1 MISME
6 SILGIEDTIRNVD
19 QEGLHKLIL
28 KFQRKQPAIFV
39 YLAAVSKREE
49 LNDDE
54 EDVFFTTALVLW
66 MVIVENSRSVKKV
79 SPKTLNAMD
88 DHLMSTLENDHVLTF
103 PNFSEPKVLEY
114 AVMRLTEPQPGF
126 EVREDIKPLL
136 FAFMKV
142 VIDALLEAR
151 L

>member
-6 SILGIEDTIRNVD
+6 SILGVEDTIRNVD

-28 KFQRKQPAIFV
+28 KFQRKQPAVFV

-66 MVIVENSRSVKKV
+66 IVIVENSQAVKKV
-79 SPKTLNAMD
+79 LPKTLNAMD
-88 DHLMSTLENDHVLTF
+88 DQLMSTLENERALTF
-103 PNFSEPKVLEY
+103 PSFSEPKVLEY
-114 AVMRLTEPQPGF
+114 AAMRLTEPQPGF
-126 EVREDIKPLL
+126 EIREDVKPLL

-151 L
+151 V